1 MADGPKK
8 KATVATPSSAYQRMY
23 PRWRMIDVLLGGT
36 EARIASGEEFLPQY
50 DNESNKNYESRLQ
63 RATLLNMTEQTLD
76 TIAGKPFREQ
86 VVLGDDVPSQ
96 IEELTEDVD
105 MQGNNLHAFCRSWF
119 REGWGKGLVG
129 TATAKVQYL
138 TGCTQFGILTRPQG
152 EVSKVPD
159 TVYLDWQRLEYCL
172 EGNEWA
178 DVRKSTHTLRSNG
191 AGQPP
196 NGQPLNHPHP

>member
-1 MADGPKK
+1 MRKPKFIRPSNPADI
-8 KATVATPSSAYQRMY
+8 Q
-23 PRWRMIDVLLGGT
+23 
-36 EARIASGEEFLPQY
+36 
-50 DNESNKNYESRLQ
+50 
-63 RATLLNMTEQTLD
+63 
-76 TIAGKPFREQ
+76 
-86 VVLGDDVPSQ
+86 LGDPVRDRLS
-96 IEELTEDVD
+96 
-105 MQGNNLHAFCRSWF
+105 
-119 REGWGKGLVG
+119 GLVG

-138 TGCTQFGILTRPQG
+138 TGCTQFGIMVRPQG

-178 DVRKSTHTLRSNG
+178 DVRKSTHTRRSNG

>member
-1 MADGPKK
+1 MADTPNKK
-8 KATVATPSSAYQRMY
+8 PTVATPSSAYLRMA

-36 EARIASGEEFLPQY
+36 EAMRAAGKEFLPQY

-76 TIAGKPFREQ
+76 TIAGKLFREQ

-138 TGCTQFGILTRPQG
+138 TGCTQFGIMARPQG

-159 TVYLDWQRLEYCL
+159 TVYLAAPGILPGRE
-172 EGNEWA
+172 
-178 DVRKSTHTLRSNG
+178 
-191 AGQPP
+191 
-196 NGQPLNHPHP
+196 

>member
-1 MADGPKK
+1 MRKPKFIR
-8 KATVATPSSAYQRMY
+8 PSNPSDIQ
-23 PRWRMIDVLLGGT
+23 
-36 EARIASGEEFLPQY
+36 
-50 DNESNKNYESRLQ
+50 
-63 RATLLNMTEQTLD
+63 
-76 TIAGKPFREQ
+76 
-86 VVLGDDVPSQ
+86 LGDLVRDRLSG
-96 IEELTEDVD
+96 LT
-105 MQGNNLHAFCRSWF
+105 
-119 REGWGKGLVG
+119 G

-178 DVRKSTHTLRSNG
+178 DVRASTHTLRSNG

-196 NGQPLNHPHP
+196 SGQTLNQPHP

>member
-1 MADGPKK
+1 MADTPNKK
-8 KATVATPSSAYQRMY
+8 PTVASPSSAYLRMA

-36 EARIASGEEFLPQY
+36 EARIASGKEFLPQY
-50 DNESNKNYESRLQ
+50 GNESNKNYESRLQ

-119 REGWGKGLVG
+119 REGWGKGLIG

-138 TGCTQFGILTRPQG
+138 TGCTQFGTLARAQG

-178 DVRKSTHTLRSNG
+178 DVRKSTHTRRSNG

-196 NGQPLNHPHP
+196 SGQPLNHPHP